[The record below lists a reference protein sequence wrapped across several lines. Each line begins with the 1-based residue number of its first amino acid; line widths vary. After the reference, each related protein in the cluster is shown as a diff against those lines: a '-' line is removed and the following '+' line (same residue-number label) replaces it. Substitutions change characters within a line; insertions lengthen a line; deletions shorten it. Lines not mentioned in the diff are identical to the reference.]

1 MVSVKAAAGCQL
13 VSVLAVENVSEGS
26 LEVPSRFPQGSP
38 HSGLQSLRWLVSK
51 NSQNNLNNTLKV
63 ATLDL
68 LPGPDGE

>member
-38 HSGLQSLRWLVSK
+38 HSGLQSLRWLV